1 MKINEPLWNWS
12 IAFQEIRD
20 MPFYFNVSWLYS
32 KNREQARHIRWL
44 PCATCRHCKLTI
56 DIPHTCKATH
66 TTRNV
71 AFSRAKIS
79 FFKRGE
85 NIVPRKARKK
95 RRQKVEDSFITKLYI
110 MKCNFHDIFSA
121 LLVYYGSRHFV
132 LFSLSRQKNW
142 SRFLENAL
150 HRLIA
155 VVLLRM
161 NVAPIA
167 KAIIHRNVDD

>member
-1 MKINEPLWNWS
+1 MSSPDCTHRTVNKPGISDDCHVLHVAIANWPL
-12 IAFQEIRD
+12 IFHIH
-20 MPFYFNVSWLYS
+20 
-32 KNREQARHIRWL
+32 ARL
-44 PCATCRHCKLTI
+44 
-56 DIPHTCKATH
+56 H

-85 NIVPRKARKK
+85 NTVPRKARKK
-95 RRQKVEDSFITKLYI
+95 RRQKVEDSFITKLCI

-142 SRFLENAL
+142 SKFLENAL